1 MQLLVRFP
9 YYQIKKILND
19 RRASLDR
26 LIEEKMNTNWKLIVG
41 FLFSITG
48 LFLIVY
54 NQLLVHGVFGRI
66 ITGIILI
73 ILGILIILLK
83 KERLHYA
90 FFIASILTFIK
101 MIEGLHETDMKIA
114 GFIAGDIAMILFL
127 VVLGVVTYY
136 LEKKHG

>member
-1 MQLLVRFP
+1 
-9 YYQIKKILND
+9 
-19 RRASLDR
+19 
-26 LIEEKMNTNWKLIVG
+26 MNTNWKLIVG
-41 FLFSITG
+41 FLISIAG

-90 FFIASILTFIK
+90 FFIASIFTFIK
-101 MIEGLHETDMKIA
+101 MIEGLRETDMKIA